1 MCAPCFTFV
10 LLQVTGESSQRER
23 KGGGGVRILVTG
35 TDGFL
40 GFDIFNSWTFLGGFI
55 LLGNFLLIQQS
66 EVVIP

>member
-1 MCAPCFTFV
+1 MHMVCIT
-10 LLQVTGESSQRER
+10 
-23 KGGGGVRILVTG
+23 ILVTG

-40 GFDIFNSWTFLGGFI
+40 GFDIFNSWTFLGGLI